1 MSENRTIHEMEETY
15 EQLHE
20 QMLRGELAE
29 DEFKAEVEQL
39 RFEDDQGRQ
48 WKIGWYTGK
57 WYRYDQGQWVQ
68 GKPVERQALAA
79 ETAAPPPE
87 EEEEQR
93 PRQAVSYWLVG
104 AIVALLL
111 LSSVVLIIGWNT
123 DWWRQSTG
131 GPVATNTQPAPTAT
145 SQPTEVAR
153 SSPTAVPATDT
164 PAPTATTAPSATP
177 TQSPVPTA
185 VREASDTPTSEASAT
200 ESPTA
205 TEEAAEEATPA
216 PAPSLSGR
224 IYFPVYDPDRQTMDI
239 YAVDLESGERELVV
253 GQASQPALSP
263 DGERLA
269 YRSWAR
275 DQRAVMVLEMDDGND
290 WIWVNFAEAARPSWS
305 PDGQNI
311 VFPSRQESDRQ
322 WRIYRTRGTVIDLIR
337 RHGGDIF
344 GRVPIWV
351 TDGRIIYWEC
361 PLDNCGLYSMES
373 DGTSPQRL
381 TTAEDDTCPAASPD
395 GSQLA
400 FMSNIDGN
408 WEIYV
413 ASTQPQSGQA
423 PRRLTN
429 NAALDG
435 VPTWS
440 PDGRWLAFASNRGGS
455 WAVWAIRPNGSGL
468 QEVFEIGGSLEGSIA
483 FVTAEDQH
491 GWTWETMAW
500 GP

>member
-1 MSENRTIHEMEETY
+1 MEETY

-29 DEFKAEVEQL
+29 DEFKAEIEQL
-39 RFEDDQGRQ
+39 RFEDDQDRQ

-68 GKPVERQALAA
+68 GRPVERQELAA
-79 ETAAPPPE
+79 EAAAPLPE
-87 EEEEQR
+87 EEEEAER
-93 PRQAVSYWLVG
+93 PRRGVSYWLVG
-104 AIVALLL
+104 IIVALLL

-131 GPVATNTQPAPTAT
+131 GPVAADTQPAATAT

-153 SSPTAVPATDT
+153 SSPTTVPATDT
-164 PAPTATTAPSATP
+164 PAPTATAAPSATP

-185 VREASDTPTSEASAT
+185 IRQASDTPTSEATAT
-200 ESPTA
+200 ESPTDEPSA
-205 TEEAAEEATPA
+205 TEEATEEATRS
-216 PAPSLSGR
+216 PAPSFSGR
-224 IYFPVYDPDRQTMDI
+224 IYFPVYDPDPDRRTMDI
-239 YAVDLESGERELVV
+239 YAVDLESGEREIVV
-253 GQASQPALSP
+253 GQASQPALSL
-263 DGERLA
+263 DGQRLA

-275 DQRAVMVLEMDDGND
+275 DQRGLMVLEMEDGNN
-290 WIWVNFAEAARPSWS
+290 WIWVNFSEAARPSWS
-305 PDGQNI
+305 PDGENI

-322 WRIYRTRGTVIDLIR
+322 WRIYRTRGMVIDLIR

-344 GRVPIWV
+344 GRVPIWLA
-351 TDGRIIYWEC
+351 DGRVLYWEC
-361 PLDNCGLYSMES
+361 PLDKCGLYSMES

-381 TTAEDDTCPAASPD
+381 TTAENDTCPAASPD

-400 FMSNIDGN
+400 FMSDRDGN

-413 ASTQPQSGQA
+413 ASTQPQSGQE

-429 NAALDG
+429 NGALDG
-435 VPTWS
+435 VPAWS
-440 PDGRWLAFASNRGGS
+440 PDGRWLAFASNRGDS

-468 QEVFEIGGSLEGSIA
+468 QKLFEIGGALEGSIA
-483 FVTAEDQH
+483 FVAAEDQH